1 MSIRRI
7 EESHSSSPIR
17 LRTIS
22 DADLIIVLQDG
33 QVVEQGS
40 HEQLVDIDGGVYQ
53 RLWQAQLSDSTVG
66 KEDVDEAVT
75 EVDTVK
81 AKA

>member
-1 MSIRRI
+1 M
-7 EESHSSSPIR
+7 
-17 LRTIS
+17 
-22 DADLIIVLQDG
+22 
-33 QVVEQGS
+33 VEQGS

-75 EVDTVK
+75 EVDTIK